1 MNLSKSEFFLFL
13 TLSIF
18 LLNDSIK
25 VLLDFS
31 EFSNL
36 SFRTSSNSSHTSL
49 SGAVFLFGGFLTYS
63 TGWPTAILIG
73 IVLTILICVKASKEE
88 SKEYKS
94 GRFAAE
100 CSTCKYEDIVELR
113 D

>member
-1 MNLSKSEFFLFL
+1 MSEKLQCPNCGAYTFKQK
-13 TLSIF
+13 
-18 LLNDSIK
+18 N
-25 VLLDFS
+25 
-31 EFSNL
+31 NGYYGCA
-36 SFRTSSNSSHTSL
+36 
-49 SGAVFLFGGFLTYS
+49 GAVFLFGCFITYS
-63 TGWPTAILIG
+63 TGWPTAVLIG